1 MSNAKYIG
9 MARESGRSVED
20 LAHIQQ
26 SVSDILRTPVGS
38 RVIAVTM
45 VRCCLS

>member
-1 MSNAKYIG
+1 MTNAKYIG
-9 MARESGRSVED
+9 LARDTGRSVED

-38 RVIAVTM
+38 ASCAVTM
-45 VRCCLS
+45 VHCCLS